1 MGNCL
6 KSTSTDDLSL
16 LNGRANENRQD
27 SIDDERNFNVSQSE
41 MSN

>member
-16 LNGRANENRQD
+16 LNGRTNENRQD
-27 SIDDERNFNVSQSE
+27 SIDEERNFNVSQV
-41 MSN
+41 NNAI